1 MAYQLVD
8 TYNDLV
14 LSNYAKKADAEKQLG
29 RMYNEPGETRY
40 VVRSTRTRKAT
51 EEANVEKESD

>member
-51 EEANVEKESD
+51 EKANVEKESD

>member
-40 VVRSTRTRKAT
+40 VVRSTRTKKTA

>member
-8 TYNDLV
+8 IYNDLV

-40 VVRSTRTRKAT
+40 VVRSTRTKKTA

>member
-40 VVRSTRTRKAT
+40 LVRSTRTKKTA

>member
-14 LSNYAKKADAEKQLG
+14 LNNYTKKADAEKQLG

-40 VVRSTRTRKAT
+40 LVRSTRTKKTA